1 MTRRAFSC
9 FRFFALFTLVM
20 LLGCATPQTQSV
32 HADPAVA
39 CIRGVVSYNN
49 PTTSTMVPYSSVSV
63 TAWRHGTDKGLAEV
77 NADKDGKY
85 CIEVPTDAKT
95 VDLRVWGL
103 EFFQGNNYVCEGS
116 ADSVDLGSISGKCG
130 SGTCLKVDIHAEC
143 RERAMRNR
151 GF

>member
-1 MTRRAFSC
+1 
-9 FRFFALFTLVM
+9 
-20 LLGCATPQTQSV
+20 
-32 HADPAVA
+32 
-39 CIRGVVSYNN
+39 
-49 PTTSTMVPYSSVSV
+49 MVPYSSVSV

-77 NADKDGKY
+77 SADKDGKY

-116 ADSVDLGSISGKCG
+116 ADSVNLGSISGKCG

-151 GF
+151 GFWFMVKGTGSHTEADEARKEDGGQRSTPFCRRISNHVMVYPPRSSGWIPILRV